1 MSLLHATLIK
11 YETIR
16 LSILQQKLC
25 IMQIWVRSNP
35 KDRKAKLFVYTLM
48 AFKRGLAE
56 KWIWIRWRKQVQLN
70 QALQHKSER
79 KYIIIFIE
87 QQNGAAFCYSSPFHG
102 LHCWLNLFEKSPKMR
117 KESFSC
123 PSCHCFKWYFGIT
136 STIEMYFSN
145 TSVPDSSPS
154 MPI

>member
-48 AFKRGLAE
+48 AFKRGRAE

-87 QQNGAAFCYSSPFHG
+87 QQNGRLFATLHPSTGSIAGSIYLKNPQRWEKNPFPVQVVTVSNG
-102 LHCWLNLFEKSPKMR
+102 I
-117 KESFSC
+117 
-123 PSCHCFKWYFGIT
+123 FGIT